1 MSKCFLKQ
9 QMYQFTF
16 LPVSSVLE
24 IFPFYTSLPTLN
36 IFRILNFCQSG
47 DCEMVS
53 CYLNLHFPLLL
64 GLPRGSG
71 IKNPPTVQEP
81 QETWFLSLGWDD
93 TLEDIS
99 NSFHYSCLEN
109 PMDREAWRAIVH
121 RVLNSQTW
129 LKWLSTHTCMTVSSS
144 VIVTFVLPLLWNR
157 HIHSF
162 AHILTFLF
170 FKLISESSLY
180 ILLAFY
186 SSYGLQITIMW
197 LAFLLSL

>member
-1 MSKCFLKQ
+1 MGAS
-9 QMYQFTF
+9 QMALVVKNSPANEGDSRDMDYIAGSERS
-16 LPVSSVLE
+16 PGGGHGN
-24 IFPFYTSLPTLN
+24 TLQY
-36 IFRILNFCQSG
+36 F
-47 DCEMVS
+47 
-53 CYLNLHFPLLL
+53 
-64 GLPRGSG
+64 
-71 IKNPPTVQEP
+71 
-81 QETWFLSLGWDD
+81 
-93 TLEDIS
+93 
-99 NSFHYSCLEN
+99 CLEN